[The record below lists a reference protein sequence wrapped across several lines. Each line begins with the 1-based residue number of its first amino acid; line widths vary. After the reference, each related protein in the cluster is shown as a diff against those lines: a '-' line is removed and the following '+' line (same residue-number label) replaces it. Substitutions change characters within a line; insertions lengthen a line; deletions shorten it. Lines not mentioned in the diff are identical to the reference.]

1 MTSNQTKQWWEVTEL
16 ARCAVDTSL
25 SAEGVVERAA
35 LFGNTLTVEEVTES
49 RAAFHK
55 GNMEAEGSMRGSL
68 RKGILPK
75 K

>member
-16 ARCAVDTSL
+16 ARCAVDTPL

-55 GNMEAEGSMRGSL
+55 ENTEAEVTMRGSL